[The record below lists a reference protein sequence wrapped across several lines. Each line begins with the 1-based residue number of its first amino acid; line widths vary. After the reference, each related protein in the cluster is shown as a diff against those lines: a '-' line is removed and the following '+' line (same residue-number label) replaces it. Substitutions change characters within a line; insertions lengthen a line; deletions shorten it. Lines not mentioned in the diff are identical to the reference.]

1 MPTPPSPVATA
12 HADRPHRVGFL
23 LVPGFPLMSYASAVE
38 PLRAAVTLT
47 GEPLYAWSH
56 LGIDGA
62 PVASS
67 SGVTIT
73 PDLGF
78 EAAGGLD
85 LLMVCAGGNPAEF
98 DHKPTFARLRSLAA
112 AGVTIGGMSGGA
124 WILARAGLLHGRR
137 ATIHWEHIPALLE
150 EFPDLAL
157 ERSLWVIDRDRIT
170 CAGGLAS
177 FDMMVELIGR
187 RHGADLAL
195 RVCEWYLH
203 TRSRSGDDAQRLSLR
218 ERWRTT
224 NDRLLKVLAVMEE
237 RIEEP
242 VGREALAAIAG
253 VTVRQL
259 ERLFAG
265 HLGSTL
271 GDHYLGLRLD
281 RARTLLR
288 QTSLSVAE
296 IAVACGFAAPGHFA
310 RVYRTRF
317 GRTPSGERAASGRPA
332 EAPAAGNEGGR
343 GRAMP

>member
-1 MPTPPSPVATA
+1 
-12 HADRPHRVGFL
+12 
-23 LVPGFPLMSYASAVE
+23 MSYASAVE
-38 PLRAAVTLT
+38 PLRAAVAIS
-47 GEPLYAWSH
+47 GRPLYAWAH
-56 LGIDGA
+56 LTIDGA

-73 PDLGF
+73 PDLAL
-78 EAAGGLD
+78 EAASELD
-85 LLMVCAGGNPAEF
+85 LLLVCAGGNPATFVHE
-98 DHKPTFARLRSLAA
+98 PTFAKLRALATFGLA
-112 AGVTIGGMSGGA
+112 IGGMSGGT
-124 WILARAGLLHGRR
+124 WILARAGLLGGRR
-137 ATIHWEHIPALLE
+137 ATIHWDHIPALLE
-150 EFPDLAL
+150 DHPDLAL

-177 FDMMVELIGR
+177 FDLMVELIGR

-203 TRSRSGDDAQRLSLR
+203 TRTRSGDDAQRLSLR

-237 RIEEP
+237 RLEEP
-242 VGREALAAIAG
+242 VGRAALAAIAG

-259 ERLFAG
+259 ERLFAA
-265 HLGSTL
+265 HLGTTL

-296 IAVACGFAAPGHFA
+296 IAVACGFAAAGHFA
-310 RVYRTRF
+310 RVYRARF
-317 GRTPSGERAASGRPA
+317 GRTPTGERRP
-332 EAPAAGNEGGR
+332 EIAAGSSDGPGT
-343 GRAMP
+343 P

>member
-1 MPTPPSPVATA
+1 
-12 HADRPHRVGFL
+12 
-23 LVPGFPLMSYASAVE
+23 MSYASAVE
-38 PLRAAVTLT
+38 PLRAAVTLS

-56 LGIDGA
+56 LGIDDG
-62 PVASS
+62 PVISS
-67 SGVTIT
+67 SGVSIA
-73 PDLGF
+73 PDLGL
-78 EAAGGLD
+78 EAAAGLD
-85 LLMVCAGGNPAEF
+85 LLMVCAGGNPAAF
-98 DHKPTFARLRSLAA
+98 DHKPTFARLRALSAGGLA
-112 AGVTIGGMSGGA
+112 IGGMSGGA
-124 WILARAGLLHGRR
+124 WILARAGLLAGRR

-150 EFPDLAL
+150 AFPDLAL

-195 RVCEWYLH
+195 RVCDWYLH
-203 TRSRSGDDAQRLSLR
+203 ARSRSGDDAQRLSLR

-242 VGREALAAIAG
+242 VGRAALARVAG

-259 ERLFAG
+259 ERLFSA

-296 IAVACGFAAPGHFA
+296 IAVACGFAAPGHFS
-310 RVYRTRF
+310 RVYRVRF
-317 GRTPSGERAASGRPA
+317 GRTPTGERAPRI
-332 EAPAAGNEGGR
+332 EGGR
-343 GRAMP
+343 GRAMS